1 MKRKALSVLS
11 CLALIASSL
20 PSTAVFVSAAEKTVT
35 EPGTPQYVTIVG
47 TDGAGV
53 PKTKHAVFANGTD
66 IEVTYDDKT
75 QTNTVTYTKTKPD
88 GKTVEGE
95 LPSIPTD
102 ADVFAGCHG
111 SSQAVGS
118 DEDPVEIV
126 INGAKLN
133 TVYGG
138 GLHESTVNNVKIT
151 VKGKAELNW
160 VCGGGANC
168 LIKDECAQGSV
179 SWQSG
184 QSENSKTFVKNAEI
198 TIEDAKLAN
207 CVYGGGEGFSKTENT
222 TVNIKD
228 GTILAVCASGSN
240 GYTSNS
246 NVNIE
251 GGTITEVR
259 SVTRGTIASSDVAVS
274 GGTINNLYIGGSDN
288 CAGTVNN
295 SNVDITSGTVKELHA
310 GKSNS
315 QPLDV
320 SQQNYSFS
328 ADPSSVEAYNAD
340 IQQQKDKE
348 NAYYYFKAYKADGQE
363 ATGSEL
369 AKKLTSIVQIMTG
382 SNKKTYQAVFVM
394 ANGVTVTATDVKDES
409 GKWKATKI
417 ACTGEGS
424 DGSYVETNYD
434 LVHLFGGSH
443 NSDEKVESTDVTL
456 DGTTHVQTVW
466 GGGWHE
472 SQTGTTKVTVKGNA
486 EVKGIQ
492 GGAANFF
499 AGTNCGTPGC
509 EGYNGSNSSKKCFDK
524 PVGKEASDYN
534 VSPNAR
540 VEKAEV
546 IVESCKPYTTPSK
559 VTCQTLIYGGGEAL
573 AYTGECTVT
582 IKGGEFNEDAW
593 VIPAGSNGYTGK
605 SSLVVDGEVEI
616 PNVGSGKS
624 GIVKEA
630 DIEVKN
636 GTVKKLTVGM
646 IDSPQGYGEL
656 EASDVTVS
664 GGTVTDV
671 VFGYKDASQEINPD
685 SDEGYTVT
693 ADGGNIDK
701 VGGQP
706 IDYSKQDL
714 VCEHDKYAKEEVEA
728 GKGTPAT
735 CQAAGTYDYWKC
747 SNCKRYIIVKDGEY
761 EDVTNEQ
768 GDGVDETKLVMQSGP
783 THHVYDG
790 DIVVTVDATCLTDG
804 MKSYTVCTACGK
816 QKAIVTD
823 ENGEYIK
830 EVAADKSKYQY
841 TDTKDGVATKITDED
856 LVIKALGHSPKTVPA
871 IESTCTSEGRTAWV
885 MCDRDGCGVTIV
897 APTTTPKKDHTYGQE
912 IAEKKATCKD
922 PGTKAH
928 YQCSVCKNLFVKDG
942 DVYTQVT
949 EDQLVIPATNE
960 HTWGE
965 YTANNDA
972 TCTTPGTKTA
982 ECSVCGAKDTQEDTD
997 NPAKGHSYLE
1007 NLKEEVPATCTEDG
1021 VKAHYECTV
1030 CGAKFVEKITEQ
1042 EAPAEPLKE
1051 YVEVTEENYDEL
1063 LKIPALGHNEVKLE
1077 AVAATCTATGLTEG
1091 LKCDRCGEVLVPQ
1104 TVVPTIPHKN
1114 DVKLEAVKE
1123 TCETWGLTEGVKC
1136 SVCGTITTPQTLIPP
1151 LGHDYDA
1158 NGVCKRDGAIKPG
1171 VVQPTQ
1177 PTNVTQA
1184 PTTAGPKVSVKVL
1197 KITQAK
1203 LTKLKV
1209 KSKAKNKINVSWKKV
1224 ANAKGYQIEVS
1235 KSSSFKSGAK
1245 VLTKSTKNLKLT
1257 IKNKKLKSGKTYYVR
1272 ARAYTTYKAADGS
1285 TKKAYSNWNYVLR
1298 KVKVK

>member
-1 MKRKALSVLS
+1 MKMKRKALSVLS

-20 PSTAVFVSAAEKTVT
+20 PSTAVFVSAAETT
-35 EPGTPQYVTIVG
+35 TTSPGDPQYVTIKEG
-47 TDGAGV
+47 E
-53 PKTKHAVFANGTD
+53 KTTYNVFANGTD
-66 IEVTYDDKT
+66 IEVAFDATKG
-75 QTNTVTYTKTKPD
+75 TNTVTWLD
-88 GKTVEGE
+88 AEGAKNKIQ
-95 LPSIPTD
+95 SVPTN
-102 ADVFAGCHG
+102 ANVFAGCHG
-111 SSQAVGS
+111 SATPVGTA
-118 DEDPVEIV
+118 DKPVKIT
-126 INGAKLN
+126 IDGAHLN
-133 TVYGG
+133 TVCGG
-138 GLHESTVNNVKIT
+138 GLHESIVENVEIT
-151 VKGKAELNW
+151 VKGEAQLNW

-168 LIKDECAQGSV
+168 LIKDN
-179 SWQSG
+179 
-184 QSENSKTFVKNAEI
+184 ENACQDKGWKNDAANSATLVKKAVVNIEAGTVANA
-198 TIEDAKLAN
+198 
-207 CVYGGGEGFSKTENT
+207 VYGGGEGYSKTENT
-222 TVNIKD
+222 TVNIK
-228 GTILAVCASGSN
+228 GGKLNSVCASGSN
-240 GYTSNS
+240 GATGNS
-246 NVNIE
+246 EVNIE
-251 GGTITEVR
+251 SGTITYVY
-259 SVTRGTIASSDVAVS
+259 SVNRGNLTSSDITVT
-274 GGTINNLYIGGSDN
+274 GGEITNLYIGAASYPN
-288 CAGTVNN
+288 ITGTVTK
-295 SNVDITSGTVKELHA
+295 SNVDITGGTVKELHA
-310 GKSNS
+310 GKSNNET
-315 QPLDV
+315 LDV
-320 SQQNYSFS
+320 SQEGYSFS
-328 ADPSSVEAYNAD
+328 ANPSSVEKYNAD
-340 IQQQKDKE
+340 IQEKKDKE
-348 NAYYYFKAYKADGQE
+348 NAYYYYDVYLNNDEKDNLGNSAAN
-363 ATGSEL
+363 
-369 AKKLTSIVQIMTG
+369 KLDKIVNVVKG
-382 SNKKTYQAVFVM
+382 SNQKDYQVVYVV
-394 ANGVTVTATDVKDES
+394 ANGYKVEATDVVED
-409 GKWKATKI
+409 GAWKATKI
-417 ACTGEGS
+417 TCE
-424 DGSYVETNYD
+424 DGSYVKTNYD
-434 LVHLFGGSH
+434 IVNLFGGKH
-443 NSDEKVESTDVTL
+443 NDDSTTVNGDITL
-456 DGTTHVQTVW
+456 DGTTHVKYVF
-466 GGGWHE
+466 GGGWHK
-472 SQTGTTKVTVKGNA
+472 SSTGTAKVTIKNNA
-486 EVKGIQ
+486 EVYRVQ
-492 GGAANFF
+492 GGASSFLSYDNA
-499 AGTNCGTPGC
+499 NCGVQGC
-509 EGYNGSNSSKKCFDK
+509 DGCNYEANKNKECWKPNGD
-524 PVGKEASDYN
+524 PTTADYAEAK
-534 VSPNAR
+534 AR
-540 VEKAEV
+540 VESAEV
-546 IVESCKPYTTPSK
+546 IIDGCKNSYSDPISGTTLK
-559 VTCQTLIYGGGEAL
+559 TIVYGGGESY
-573 AYTGECTVT
+573 AYTGSATVT
-582 IKGGEFNEDAW
+582 VKSGTVETVYA
-593 VIPAGSNGYTGK
+593 AGSNGNTATAEANVEGGTVNSLASAKSGK
-605 SSLVVDGEVEI
+605 VGEVTVNVKDGEVKELVVGAHA
-616 PNVGSGKS
+616 NVH
-624 GIVKEA
+624 
-630 DIEVKN
+630 
-636 GTVKKLTVGM
+636 GM
-646 IDSPQGYGEL
+646 ASVDS
-656 EASDVTVS
+656 AKVTVS
-664 GGTVTDV
+664 GGTVTKVIDGDV
-671 VFGYKDASQEINPD
+671 DQNGETKNTETNKEKYDIV
-685 SDEGYTVT
+685 
-693 ADGGNIDK
+693 ADGGTITEITGSSDSSAAEYGEAGNID
-701 VGGQP
+701 
-706 IDYSKQDL
+706 
-714 VCEHDKYAKEEVEA
+714 CHHDKYAKLEET
-728 GKGTPAT
+728 KGTSAT

-768 GDGVDETKLVMQSGP
+768 GDGVVETKIVMESGP

-790 DIVVTVDATCLTDG
+790 EIIVTVDAKCLTDG

-856 LVIKALGHSPKTVPA
+856 LVIPKLNHSPKTVPA

-949 EDQLVIPATNE
+949 EDQLVIPVTEE

-965 YTANNDA
+965 YTSNNDA

-982 ECSVCGAKDTQEDTD
+982 ECTVCGAKDTKEDTD

-1021 VKAHYECTV
+1021 IKAHYECTV

-1051 YVEVTEENYDEL
+1051 YIEVTEENYDEL

-1114 DVKLEAVKE
+1114 DLKLEAVKE

-1158 NGVCKRDGAIKPG
+1158 NGVCKRDGATKPG
-1171 VVQPTQ
+1171 IAQPTQ
-1177 PTNVTQA
+1177 PTQPQA

-1224 ANAKGYQIEVS
+1224 ANAKGYQVEVS